1 MPKARRSYG
10 WNPDR
15 PDQRDL
21 LFAAAE
27 ILRALPAA
35 VDLRR
40 AVYDQGPLGSCTAN
54 AIGAAVQFDL
64 MKQKGKPFVPSRL
77 FLYYNERRMEGTT
90 ESDDGAALRDGI
102 KSMARDGDCPEGL
115 WPYDVGKFTV
125 KPPDACYKEALRHQ
139 ALKCQRVGRDLGQ
152 MRGCLAAG
160 YPFAFGFT
168 VYESSE
174 VGGEGLLHAAVR
186 VSVEREPVGRLLDD
200 PGDGLRGN
208 IVSEYNWFPLLI
220 SWRSSPN
227 PRRCGRVRAARPGPG
242 RPTRAAAGA

>member
-21 LFAAAE
+21 LFAAAAE

-64 MKQKGKPFVPSRL
+64 MRQKGKSFVPSRL

-139 ALKCQRVGRDLGQ
+139 ALKYQRVGRDLGQ

-160 YPFAFGFT
+160 CPFAFGFT
-168 VYESSE
+168 VYESF
-174 VGGEGLLHAAVR
+174 EGAAVAR
-186 VSVEREPVGRLLDD
+186 TGNAPLPRPA
-200 PGDGLRGN
+200 RGP
-208 IVSEYNWFPLLI
+208 WAGT
-220 SWRSSPN
+220 RSS
-227 PRRCGRVRAARPGPG
+227 RSATTTARTVSCAATPGGPSG
-242 RPTRAAAGA
+242 G